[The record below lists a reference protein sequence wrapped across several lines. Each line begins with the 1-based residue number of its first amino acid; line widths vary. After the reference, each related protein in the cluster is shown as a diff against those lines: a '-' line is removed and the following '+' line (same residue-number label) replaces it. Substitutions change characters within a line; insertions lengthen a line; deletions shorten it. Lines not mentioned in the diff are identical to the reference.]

1 MTIASKESKPSKK
14 PGIIGLINAK
24 ILELD
29 KNAPQFGTVGI
40 ELVLHDGEVVRI
52 ITKIDQQEQII
63 A

>member
-1 MTIASKESKPSKK
+1 MNIATKENQSSKK

-29 KNAPQFGTVGI
+29 KNAPRFGTVGI

-52 ITKIDQQEQII
+52 ITRVDAQELLS
-63 A
+63 